1 MLNTKTLI
9 IGSLLAVIAALFQSV
24 PVLFSEIF
32 VLVTVFSAIPIYI
45 VSRINPKAGILS
57 YFVASIIV
65 MLISTHEGLFFLCT
79 NGIIGVSLGICNYY
93 TKRKINIWFISSI
106 ILTAALS
113 VMNYGIGIPVFA
125 TKIPGGLLIQ
135 LIYCFYS
142 QLYIILFTIIFQV
155 LYLIFLIDLMLLILT
170 NEITVKKLLT
180 VINLVNDMMNRCD

>member
-135 LIYCFYS
+135 LS
-142 QLYIILFTIIFQV
+142 ILFLFSAIYNIIYYYFSSF
-155 LYLIFLIDLMLLILT
+155 IFNFLNRL
-170 NEITVKKLLT
+170 NAFN
-180 VINLVNDMMNRCD
+180 INK